1 MMAWVDGGQ
10 REGDENKKKKKKEEE
25 ERRIIKG
32 IMCKN
37 GKKQKRSRRE
47 KESFTFDQGPAS
59 HLTKDQP
66 QHQIPF
72 FVLFSLVSIRHNAT
86 EIKET

>member
-1 MMAWVDGGQ
+1 M
-10 REGDENKKKKKKEEE
+10 EKIEEVE
-25 ERRIIKG
+25 ER
-32 IMCKN
+32 
-37 GKKQKRSRRE
+37 KK
-47 KESFTFDQGPAS
+47 AS